1 MKIYNLPRE
10 LCHHTIGKEHTHTH
24 RMLAGTVVMIIGVA
38 IAKSA
43 NIFHY
48 EILHYSLDLCGYAV
62 HGLGCAPFIEY
73 LMED

>member
-1 MKIYNLPRE
+1 
-10 LCHHTIGKEHTHTH
+10 
-24 RMLAGTVVMIIGVA
+24 MLAGTVVMIIGVA